1 MDSTLHS
8 RRAALEIAAA
18 GALGAAARPA
28 VAATQLDE
36 LELDRGRVEPDWGRG
51 RVEIVVER
59 RKKTG
64 EGVTK
69 LDGSPGSNAALT
81 ALSFFGLF
89 ALGGSFGV
97 GQKRE

>member
-1 MDSTLHS
+1 MS
-8 RRAALEIAAA
+8 RSQFDPEQ
-18 GALGAAARPA
+18 LGRCRHPPPGLGGG
-28 VAATQLDE
+28 V
-36 LELDRGRVEPDWGRG
+36 DRRQCRR

-59 RKKTG
+59 RK
-64 EGVTK
+64 K

-97 GQKRE
+97 GQKGE

>member
-1 MDSTLHS
+1 M
-8 RRAALEIAAA
+8 
-18 GALGAAARPA
+18 
-28 VAATQLDE
+28 
-36 LELDRGRVEPDWGRG
+36 EPDWGRG

-81 ALSFFGLF
+81 ALSLFGLF

>member
-1 MDSTLHS
+1 MDSTLRS

-18 GALGAAARPA
+18 AALGAAARPA
-28 VAATQLDE
+28 IAATPLDE
-36 LELDRGRVEPDWGRG
+36 LELERGRVEPDWGRG

-59 RKKTG
+59 RK
-64 EGVTK
+64 K